1 MGIVD
6 ADWTEDVLTGFSR
19 TRLGTA
25 TLVRPNDQPDAPKS
39 AVLHVHGYND
49 YFFQTHLANAFV
61 DSGRVFYAVDLARAG
76 RSLLAGDI
84 PHYMAD
90 VAEQGDGI
98 DAAVRAIA
106 DLHPGLPIVVHGH
119 STGGLTS
126 AIWAADRGHPALAGV
141 ILDSP
146 LFGKR
151 YGPLQRAGSHA
162 LPVLSTLRPRG
173 VVSHGPSVYATHQHV
188 SGGGRWDFDVTWK
201 RPHGLPA
208 RVAWANAVRV
218 AEARIA
224 RGLGLSVPV
233 LVARSD
239 SSGPDVA
246 SNPLLD
252 SQDTVLD
259 VAHIA
264 LMAPLLGERVT
275 ELVVPGGVHEL
286 SLSRDEPRAYYFQG
300 VFEWL
305 DSVAA

>member
-1 MGIVD
+1 MGM
-6 ADWTEDVLTGFSR
+6 ANAQWSEDVLPGYSR
-19 TRLGTA
+19 TPLGTA
-25 TLVRPNDQPDAPKS
+25 TLVRPHVQPTAPLS

-49 YFFQTHLANAFV
+49 YFFQAHLGRAFV
-61 DSGRVFYAVDLARAG
+61 ESGRAFYAVDLARAG
-76 RSLLAGDI
+76 RSLLPGDI
-84 PHYMAD
+84 PHFMSD

-126 AIWAADRGHPALAGV
+126 AIWAADRGHRALAGV

-151 YGPLQRAGSHA
+151 YGPIQRAGSHA
-162 LPVLSTLRPRG
+162 LPLLAAVRPLS

-188 SGGGRWDFDVTWK
+188 SGGGRWDFDITWK

-224 RGLGLSVPV
+224 RGLDLSVPV

-239 SSGPDVA
+239 SSGPDNA
-246 SNPLLD
+246 ANPLLD

-259 VAHIA
+259 VTQIA
-264 LMAPLLGERVT
+264 FMAPLLGDRVT
-275 ELVVPGGVHEL
+275 ELVIAGGVHEL
-286 SLSRDEPRAYYFQG
+286 SLSRDEPRAAYLRG
-300 VFEWL
+300 VFSWL
-305 DSVAA
+305 DSLSA

>member
-1 MGIVD
+1 MGT
-6 ADWTEDVLTGFSR
+6 AGAEWTEDVLAGYSR
-19 TRLGTA
+19 TPLGAA
-25 TLVRPNDQPDAPKS
+25 TLVRPQAQPEAPKS
-39 AVLHVHGYND
+39 VVLHVHGYND
-49 YFFQTHLANAFV
+49 YFFQTHLAEAFV
-61 DSGRVFYAVDLARAG
+61 DSGGAFYAVDLARAG
-76 RSLLAGDI
+76 RSLVPGDI
-84 PHYMAD
+84 PHYMED
-90 VAEQGDGI
+90 VAEQGDDI
-98 DAAVRAIA
+98 DAAVRVIA
-106 DLHPGLPIVVHGH
+106 QLHRGLPIVVHGH

-162 LPVLSTLRPRG
+162 LPLLAALRPRG
-173 VVSHGPSVYATHQHV
+173 VVSHGPSIYATHQHV
-188 SGGGRWDFDVTWK
+188 SGGGRWDFDVAWK
-201 RPHGLPA
+201 RPRGLPA

-218 AEARIA
+218 AEARVG

-239 SSGPDVA
+239 SSGPDLA

-259 VAHIA
+259 VRRIA
-264 LMAPLLGERVT
+264 FMTPLLGDRVT

-286 SLSRDEPRAYYFQG
+286 SLSRDEPRARYFQG
-300 VFEWL
+300 VLDWL
-305 DSVAA
+305 DSVSA

>member
-1 MGIVD
+1 MLAGYVR
-6 ADWTEDVLTGFSR
+6 APV
-19 TRLGTA
+19 GTA
-25 TLVRPNDQPDAPKS
+25 TLVRPAVQPEGARC

-49 YFFQTHLANAFV
+49 YFFQAHLGQAFV
-61 DSGRVFYAVDLARAG
+61 DSARAFYAVDLARAG
-76 RSLLAGDI
+76 RSLIAGDI
-84 PHYMAD
+84 PHFMSD

-106 DLHPGLPIVVHGH
+106 DLHPALPIVVHGH

-126 AIWAADRGHPALAGV
+126 AIWAADRGHPALAAL

-151 YGPLQRAGSHA
+151 YGVVQRVGSHA
-162 LPVLSTLRPRG
+162 LPVLASLSPRA

-188 SGGGRWDFDVTWK
+188 SGGGRWDFDITWK

-218 AEARIA
+218 AEARVA
-224 RGLGLSVPV
+224 KGLGLAIPV

-239 SSGPDVA
+239 SSGPDSA

-259 VAHIA
+259 VAQIRR
-264 LMAPLLGERVT
+264 MAPLLGDRVT
-275 ELVVPGGVHEL
+275 ELVIEGGVHEL
-286 SLSRDEPRAYYFQG
+286 SLSQDAPRVAYVQG
-300 VFEWL
+300 VLSWL
-305 DSVAA
+305 DSLSV

>member
-6 ADWTEDVLTGFSR
+6 AQWTEDVLAGYSR
-19 TRLGTA
+19 TPLGAA
-25 TLVRPNDQPDAPKS
+25 TLVRPNSQPAAPKC

-49 YFFQTHLANAFV
+49 YFFQTHLAEAFV
-61 DSGRVFYAVDLARAG
+61 DSGRAFYAVDLARAG
-76 RSLLAGDI
+76 RSLVPGDI

-90 VAEQGDGI
+90 VAEQGYGI
-98 DAAVRAIA
+98 DDAVRAIA
-106 DLHPGLPIVVHGH
+106 DLHPGAPIVVHGH

-126 AIWAADRGHPALAGV
+126 AIWAADRGHPALAGL

-151 YGPLQRAGSHA
+151 YGLIQRAGSHA
-162 LPVLSTLRPRG
+162 LPLLAAARPRG

-188 SGGGRWDFDVTWK
+188 SGGGRWDFDMTWK

-218 AEARIA
+218 AEARVA

-233 LVARSD
+233 LLARSD
-239 SSGPDVA
+239 SSGPDIA

-259 VAHIA
+259 VSQIAH
-264 LMAPLLGERVT
+264 MAPLLGDRVT
-275 ELVVPGGVHEL
+275 ELVVAGGVHEL
-286 SLSRDEPRAYYFQG
+286 SLSRDEPRASYFQG
-300 VFEWL
+300 VLEWL
-305 DSVAA
+305 DSVSA

>member
-1 MGIVD
+1 MVMVD
-6 ADWTEDVLTGFSR
+6 AKWIEDVLPGFSR
-19 TRLGTA
+19 TPLGTA
-25 TLVRPNDQPDAPKS
+25 TLVRPDVQPRAPKS

-49 YFFQTHLANAFV
+49 YFFQTHLASAFV
-61 DSGRVFYAVDLARAG
+61 DSGRAFYAVDLARAG
-76 RSLLAGDI
+76 RSLVAGDI
-84 PHYMAD
+84 PHYMED

-106 DLHPGLPIVVHGH
+106 ELHPGLPVVVHGH
-119 STGGLTS
+119 STGGLTT
-126 AIWAADRGHPALAGV
+126 AIWAADRGHPALTALV
-141 ILDSP
+141 LDSP

-162 LPVLSTLRPRG
+162 LPMLSALRPRG
-173 VVSHGPSVYATHQHV
+173 IVSHGPSIYATHQHV

-259 VAHIA
+259 VDQIA
-264 LMAPLLGERVT
+264 FMAPLLGDRVA
-275 ELVVPGGVHEL
+275 ELVVPGGFT
-286 SLSRDEPRAYYFQG
+286 S
-300 VFEWL
+300 
-305 DSVAA
+305 

>member
-1 MGIVD
+1 MGMID
-6 ADWTEDVLTGFSR
+6 AQWSEDALAGYVR
-19 TRLGTA
+19 TALGTA
-25 TLVRPNDQPDAPKS
+25 TLVRPSVQPDAPTA

-49 YFFQTHLANAFV
+49 YFFQAHLGGAFV
-61 DSGRVFYAVDLARAG
+61 DSGRAFYAVDLARAG
-76 RSLLAGDI
+76 RSLVAGDI
-84 PHYMAD
+84 PHFMTD

-106 DLHPGLPIVVHGH
+106 ELHPGLPIVIHGH

-151 YGPLQRAGSHA
+151 YGPVQRAGSHA
-162 LPVLSTLRPRG
+162 LPVLAALSPRA

-188 SGGGRWDFDVTWK
+188 SGGGRWDFDIAWK

-224 RGLGLSVPV
+224 KGLRLSIPV

-239 SSGPDVA
+239 SSGPDIA
-246 SNPLLD
+246 TNPLLD
-252 SQDTVLD
+252 CQDTVLD
-259 VAHIA
+259 VTQIA
-264 LMAPLLGERVT
+264 RLAPLLGDRVT
-275 ELVVPGGVHEL
+275 ELVIPGGVHEL
-286 SLSRDEPRAYYFQG
+286 SLSRDEPRAAYFRG
-300 VFEWL
+300 VLEWL
-305 DSVAA
+305 DSL

>member
-1 MGIVD
+1 MGILD
-6 ADWTEDVLTGFSR
+6 AEWAEDVLPGYSR
-19 TRLGTA
+19 TPVGTA
-25 TLVRPNDQPDAPKS
+25 TLVRPISQPDAPKS

-49 YFFQTHLANAFV
+49 YFFQTHLAEALV
-61 DSGRVFYAVDLARAG
+61 DSGRAFYAVDLARAG
-76 RSLLAGDI
+76 RSLVPGDI

-106 DLHPGLPIVVHGH
+106 DLHPGAPIVVHGH

-151 YGPLQRAGSHA
+151 YGLVQRAGAHA
-162 LPVLSTLRPRG
+162 LPLFAALRPRG
-173 VVSHGPSVYATHQHV
+173 IVSHGPSVYATHQHV
-188 SGGGRWDFDVTWK
+188 SGGGRWDFDLAWK
-201 RPHGLPA
+201 RSQGLPA
-208 RVAWANAVRV
+208 RVAWAHAVRV

-224 RGLGLSVPV
+224 RGLGLSLPV

-239 SSGPDVA
+239 SSGPDSP

-259 VAHIA
+259 VTQIA
-264 LMAPLLGERVT
+264 LMAPLLGDRVT

-286 SLSRDEPRAYYFQG
+286 SLSREEPRAQYFRG
-300 VFEWL
+300 VLEWL
-305 DSVAA
+305 DSVSA

>member
-1 MGIVD
+1 MGNADV
-6 ADWTEDVLTGFSR
+6 DWTEDVLPGFLR
-19 TRLGTA
+19 TPLGAA
-25 TLVRPNDQPDAPKS
+25 TLVCPDRQPESPKS

-49 YFFQTHLANAFV
+49 YFFQSHLAAAFLA
-61 DSGRVFYAVDLARAG
+61 SGRAFYAVDLARAG
-76 RSLLAGDI
+76 RSLVAGDI

-106 DLHPGLPIVVHGH
+106 EAHPGLPIVVHGH
-119 STGGLTS
+119 STGGLTT
-126 AIWAADRGHPALAGV
+126 AIWAADHAHASLAAIV
-141 ILDSP
+141 LDSP

-162 LPVLSTLRPRG
+162 LPLLSSLRPRA

-188 SGGGRWDFDVTWK
+188 SGGGRWDFDITWK

-208 RVAWANAVRV
+208 RAAWANAVRV
-218 AEARIA
+218 AEGRIA
-224 RGLGLSVPV
+224 KGLGLEVPA

-246 SNPLLD
+246 SNPQLD

-264 LMAPLLGERVT
+264 RMTPLLGGRAT
-275 ELVVPGGVHEL
+275 ELVVPGGVHDL
-286 SLSRDEPRAYYFQG
+286 CLSRDEPRELYFHG
-300 VFEWL
+300 VLEWL
-305 DSVAA
+305 DSVGA